1 MIILEFLLVIFL
13 ILTAIFAVF
22 FEEELISIVFL
33 SIFSI
38 VLTTLYL
45 IYEAPDVALA
55 EGVIGAGLN
64 TAIFMAA
71 ISQLRK
77 DEKCH
82 CKQDEWI
89 EVNLWKKLSQL

>member
-1 MIILEFLLVIFL
+1 MIILEYLLLLFLV
-13 ILTAIFAVF
+13 LTAIFAVF

-38 VLTTLYL
+38 VLTTIYL
-45 IYEAPDVALA
+45 IHKAPDVALA

-71 ISQLRK
+71 ISQLRE
-77 DEKCH
+77 DEDCH
-82 CKQDEWI
+82 CKEDW
-89 EVNLWKKLSQL
+89 

>member
-1 MIILEFLLVIFL
+1 MLFLV
-13 ILTAIFAVF
+13 LTAIFAVF

-38 VLTTLYL
+38 VLTTIYL
-45 IYEAPDVALA
+45 IHRAPDVALA

-77 DEKCH
+77 D
-82 CKQDEWI
+82 
-89 EVNLWKKLSQL
+89 

>member
-1 MIILEFLLVIFL
+1 MIILESLLLLLLVL
-13 ILTAIFAVF
+13 SATLAVF
-22 FEEELISIVFL
+22 FDEELISIVFL

-45 IYEAPDVALA
+45 IYKAPDVALA

-71 ISQLRK
+71 ISQLRQ
-77 DEKCH
+77 DEECH
-82 CKQDEWI
+82 CEQE
-89 EVNLWKKLSQL
+89 Q

>member
-1 MIILEFLLVIFL
+1 MIILEYLLLLFL

-45 IYEAPDVALA
+45 IHKAPDVALA

-77 DEKCH
+77 DEECH
-82 CKQDEWI
+82 CQKD
-89 EVNLWKKLSQL
+89 